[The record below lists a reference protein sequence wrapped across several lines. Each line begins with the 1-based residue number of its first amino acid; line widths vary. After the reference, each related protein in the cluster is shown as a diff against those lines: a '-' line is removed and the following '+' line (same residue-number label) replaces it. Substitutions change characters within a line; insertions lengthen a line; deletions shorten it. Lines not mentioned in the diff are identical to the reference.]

1 MTAPEPDISTA
12 ALLQFD
18 STMLPPAERFAAYR
32 DLYNGGTDADQLGPA
47 FHARVD
53 AWSLDRVTLFERH
66 LNDVGH
72 SRSRE
77 RATGDAFDHFILTF
91 VVSGDVQVDTGRGFV
106 TIPAGGGIV
115 VDARQSMRNRLRNA
129 HIYSVR
135 IARDQF
141 NAVIGPSRKLHGMT
155 MSVDR
160 TTLLIDYLQA
170 MTRRIGS
177 LDMASAGHAVDAL
190 FALIMGALEPI
201 TSTVDLPA
209 VVRDAARFSRVRA
222 LIDAHIADPDLG
234 PDMIVERADLSRAT
248 LYRLFKPHGGITAH
262 IRLRRLQLLLMAIV
276 DELDTRSFADLA
288 IAWGFRSEAHA
299 SRLFQ
304 QRYGV
309 RPGQYRSAW
318 AAQADPVLPL
328 REMRLLD
335 ATIG

>member
-1 MTAPEPDISTA
+1 MTALETDASNT

-18 STMLPPAERFAAYR
+18 SDALPPAERVPAYR
-32 DLYNGGTDADQLGPA
+32 DLYNGGADAVQLGA
-47 FHARVD
+47 GFRVRLNG
-53 AWSLDRVTLFERH
+53 WSLDRVTLFERH

-72 SRSRE
+72 DRT
-77 RATGDAFDHFILTF
+77 RARAVADAFDHFVLTF
-91 VVSGDVQVDTGRGFV
+91 VVAGDVEVDTGQGFV
-106 TIPAGGGIV
+106 TIVPGSGIV

-129 HIYSVR
+129 HVYTIR

-141 NAVIGPSRKLHGMT
+141 DAVIGPSRKLHGMR
-155 MSVDR
+155 MPAER
-160 TTLLIDYLQA
+160 TALLIDYLQA
-170 MTRRIGS
+170 MARRIDTFDIS
-177 LDMASAGHAVDAL
+177 SAGHAVDAL
-190 FALIMGALEPI
+190 FALIMGAFEPM
-201 TSTVDLPA
+201 TDAVDLPA

-222 LIDAHIADPDLG
+222 LIDVHIADPDLG
-234 PDMIVERADLSRAT
+234 PDMVVERADLSRAT

-262 IRLRRLQLLLMAIV
+262 IRVRRLQLLLMALV
-276 DELDTRSFADLA
+276 DELDTRSFAEMA

-318 AAQADPVLPL
+318 NAQADPALPL

>member
-1 MTAPEPDISTA
+1 MTAPEPDLSTT

-18 STMLPPAERFAAYR
+18 SDVLPPDERFAAYR
-32 DLYNGGTDADQLGPA
+32 DLYNAGADAERLGTA
-47 FHARVD
+47 FHARLN
-53 AWSLDRVTLFERH
+53 AWSLDRVTVFDRH
-66 LNDVGH
+66 LHDVGH

-77 RATGDAFDHFILTF
+77 RTSGDAFDHFVLTF
-91 VVSGDVQVDTGRGFV
+91 VVSGTVEVDTGNGFV
-106 TIPAGGGIV
+106 AVPPGSGIV
-115 VDARQSMRNRLRNA
+115 VDARQPMRNRLHDA

-141 NAVIGPSRKLHGMT
+141 DAMIGTSHTLHGM
-155 MSVDR
+155 R
-160 TTLLIDYLQA
+160 TPVERTALLIDYLQA
-170 MTRRIGS
+170 LTRRIDS
-177 LDMASAGHAVDAL
+177 LGISSVGHAVDAL
-190 FALIMGALEPI
+190 FALIMGTLQPM
-201 TSTVDLPA
+201 TDTVDQPA

-222 LIDAHIADPDLG
+222 LIDSHIADPDLG

-248 LYRLFKPHGGITAH
+248 LYRLFKPQGGIISH
-262 IRLRRLQLLLMAIV
+262 IRMRRLQLLLMALT
-276 DELDTRSFADLA
+276 DSLDTRSFAELA

-318 AAQADPVLPL
+318 NAQADPVLPL